1 MHHKD
6 KFTWIAMIVGLAIN
20 GHGEQ
25 ALAMFSNMIEAS
37 VTPDEITY
45 IGISCAC
52 THAGMVDKGTSF
64 FTSMTIQHGIKPN
77 VTNYGC
83 IVDLIGRAGHL
94 EEALV
99 VILNMPIKSNSMCL

>member
-1 MHHKD
+1 
-6 KFTWIAMIVGLAIN
+6 MIVSLVIN

-45 IGISCAC
+45 IGILGAC
-52 THAGMVDKGTSF
+52 THAGMVDKGISF

-77 VTNYGC
+77 VTDYGC
-83 IVDLIGRAGHL
+83 MVDLVGRAGHL
-94 EEALV
+94 EEALE
-99 VILNMPIKSNSMCL
+99 VILNMPIKPNSVCL